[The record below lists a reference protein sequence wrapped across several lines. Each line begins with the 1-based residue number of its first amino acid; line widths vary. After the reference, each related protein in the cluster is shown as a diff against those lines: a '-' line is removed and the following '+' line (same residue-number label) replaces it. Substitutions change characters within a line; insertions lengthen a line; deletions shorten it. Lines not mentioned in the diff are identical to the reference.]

1 MWSSEYNGAFS
12 LSRCLPGQYILH
24 ISPPYN
30 AAAPPFCAQG
40 SLDDLK
46 SPSARLCVGRVVEV
60 GTGAVE
66 LIHNL

>member
-1 MWSSEYNGAFS
+1 MENWNGPLFLCVYPPLLDSHIPRMS
-12 LSRCLPGQYILH
+12 LP
-24 ISPPYN
+24 
-30 AAAPPFCAQG
+30 QG

-66 LIHNL
+66 LIHNI